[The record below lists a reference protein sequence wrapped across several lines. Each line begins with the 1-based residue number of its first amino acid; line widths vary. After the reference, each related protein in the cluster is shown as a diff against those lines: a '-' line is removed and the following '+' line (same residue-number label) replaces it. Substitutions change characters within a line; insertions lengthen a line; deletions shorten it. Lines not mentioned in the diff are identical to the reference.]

1 MKQKSFGLLTIAFV
15 SLLTFSAF
23 KHHTFSYQVKTC
35 MNTTDGSS
43 GELLEQQTATF
54 QKAKNKTSPPTYT
67 INGAKSPLR
76 CKLNQTCLEV
86 YADAGMPD
94 PFQNLSLYKL
104 TSSKTGRTLTMINDG
119 SNNSTWIPMQI
130 PQVEPGKYKVY
141 LGGTVTAGEYAFV
154 DKTTT
159 ATNGNVTVWAFGID
173 Q

>member
-1 MKQKSFGLLTIAFV
+1 MKQKTFGLLTIALV
-15 SLLTFSAF
+15 SLLVFSAF
-23 KHHTFSYQVKTC
+23 RHHTFSYQVKTC
-35 MNTTDGSS
+35 RPTTDGTT
-43 GELLEQQTATF
+43 GELLEQLTATL
-54 QKAKNKTSPPTYT
+54 QKTKGKATAPTYT
-67 INGAKSPLR
+67 IIGVKSPIR
-76 CKLNQTCLEV
+76 FKLNETCFEV

-130 PQVEPGKYKVY
+130 PQTEPGKYKVY
-141 LGGTVTAGEYAFV
+141 LGGTMTVGEYAFV

-159 ATNGNVTVWAFGID
+159 ALNGNVTVWTFGID